1 MHLDDEDAAEKGC
14 IMEELSD
21 ESQWKDPVNV
31 EDFPRASGPMRR
43 IMDPDSLSR
52 ELWPWFSG
60 QIGDFLVRT
69 HVEGLR
75 GKALC
80 KLPQQDPDPADASQL
95 K

>member
-1 MHLDDEDAAEKGC
+1 
-14 IMEELSD
+14 MEELSD